1 MNTYLR
7 WNDAIA
13 AHFFNQD
20 MDGRN
25 VYIYVNQGLVSELEQ
40 ELESEA
46 GKFLAVVKDGPP
58 WAYSQSICQC
68 ALQTY
73 TDWRDR
79 GLHFPP
85 YIAYLGLFV
94 LAGGADGDFSPNA
107 YYPRLRELLKDSG
120 QGTIPSFDRMW
131 QLWEDLEEW
140 SVFDRKG
147 ELGIFR
153 ARIFGEKVHIGY
165 PLAQSMLTEQERKAL
180 PRIFYEMGFD
190 PTSTPP
196 ADELARALRS
206 PTAKLF
212 LRSRT
217 VRLVENRRDADLY
230 TAMLGIVADELA
242 EWDGDVDI
250 GPSGLEKRIASAN
263 LRICLEVDG
272 VSGRANASIRCK
284 VNREFPEEGL
294 ILDVPSL
301 NGRFRAEE
309 YSDGWSLPIRSNDTE
324 EVLDASLL
332 NWYNGLTMRSSSS
345 DWQLKLPGRRIR
357 IFMEGTS
364 EGIPGLVEIHALPQ
378 GQSFYLAYPENLCP
392 HLERWTSSSQCQGF
406 REFEDIQGLPS
417 AWRFASV
424 EGAIGDEEI
433 KDFLS
438 FSPSVRLRL
447 MGGIRS
453 NRGNNFFNFAPP
465 VSVKVDGGVSN
476 LDLYCNNQRLPP
488 HKSGGVFA
496 LPQELP
502 TESRIVLEARSND
515 SVLVQQS
522 LFLTGDFRPGLQG
535 VGLSLDSTGS
545 KIESDTDCLSIAGAY
560 VRGRLPDQPD
570 SVVELLE
577 DLEAEVGNMKGFLIG
592 KVPGQVVEWPSESL
606 PSSWRPVWAIAKERR
621 KRKVTF
627 LGESLESSSPSLLAA
642 MDKRKIRTWKQIL
655 WYQRRQIDPPVLPA
669 VCALWKQFQE
679 VARNV

>member
-1 MNTYLR
+1 MNAYLR
-7 WNDAIA
+7 WNNAIA

-40 ELESEA
+40 ELEPEA
-46 GKFLAVVKDGPP
+46 GKFLTVVKDGPP

-68 ALQTY
+68 AFQAY

-79 GLHFPP
+79 GLRFPP

-140 SVFDRKG
+140 SVFDRKS

-165 PLAQSMLTEQERKAL
+165 PLAQSILTEQERKAL

-206 PTAKLF
+206 PTAKSL

-217 VRLVENRRDADLY
+217 VRLVENRRDADMY
-230 TAMLGIVADELA
+230 MAMLGTVVDELA

-250 GPSGLEKRIASAN
+250 GSSGLEARIASGN

-272 VSGRANASIRCK
+272 VSGRADASIRCK

-294 ILDVPSL
+294 TLDVPSL
-301 NGRFRAEE
+301 NGRFRVEE
-309 YSDGWSLPIRSNDTE
+309 YLDGWSLPIRKNDTG

-332 NWYNGLTMRSSSS
+332 NWHNGLTMRSPSSA
-345 DWQLKLPGRRIR
+345 WQLKLPGRRIR
-357 IFMEGTS
+357 IFIEGMS

-378 GQSFYLAYPENLCP
+378 GQSFYLAYPENLWP

-406 REFEDIQGLPS
+406 RELENIQGLPS
-417 AWRFASV
+417 TWRFASV
-424 EGAIGDEEI
+424 EEAIGDDGI
-433 KDFLS
+433 KEFLS
-438 FSPSVRLRL
+438 FPPSVRLRL

-465 VSVKVDGGVSN
+465 ISVMVDGGVSN
-476 LDLYCNNQRLPP
+476 LDLYCNEQKLPL
-488 HKSGGVFA
+488 HESGRVFA
-496 LPQELP
+496 LPQGLP
-502 TESRIVLEARSND
+502 TESRIVLEARSNG
-515 SVLVQQS
+515 SVLAQQS
-522 LFLTGDFRPGLQG
+522 LFLTGDFSAGPQDAE
-535 VGLSLDSTGS
+535 LSLDSTRSELG
-545 KIESDTDCLSIAGAY
+545 SDTDCLSIAGAY
-560 VRGRLPDQPD
+560 VRGHLPEQPD

-577 DLEAEVGNMKGFLIG
+577 DLEAELGNMKGFLIG
-592 KVPGQVVEWPSESL
+592 KIPGQVVEWPWEQL
-606 PSSWRPVWAIAKERR
+606 PTDWRPVWAIAKERR

-627 LGESLESSSPSLLAA
+627 LGESLESASPSPLVSR
-642 MDKRKIRTWKQIL
+642 DDRKIRVWKQVL
-655 WYQRRQIDPPVLPA
+655 WYKRRQTDPPVLPA

-679 VARNV
+679 VARDV